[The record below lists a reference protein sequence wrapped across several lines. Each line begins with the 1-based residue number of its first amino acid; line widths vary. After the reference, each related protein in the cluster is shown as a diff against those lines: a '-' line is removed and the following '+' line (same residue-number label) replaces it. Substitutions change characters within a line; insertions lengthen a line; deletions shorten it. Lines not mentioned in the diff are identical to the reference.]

1 MKKTAKNGLSKEQ
14 VNELVYQALEHELGG
29 VQIYLTALKCVQ
41 NEDLREEWE
50 KYSEATA
57 THVEKLEGV
66 CVAMGL
72 DPELET
78 PGRLVVRHL
87 GKSMVKAMQMALK
100 AGPPAAAEIVAA
112 ECVTLA
118 ETKDHMNWKLLGKVA
133 KQLTGEAKRK
143 LTEAYDTIEDEEDE
157 HLYHTTGWTRELW
170 IQALGMRAVLPPPE
184 EERNVKTAIGAS
196 RAKQA
201 AGR

>member
-1 MKKTAKNGLSKEQ
+1 MKKTAKQTLSKEQ
-14 VNELVYQALEHELGG
+14 VTDLVYQALEHELGG
-29 VQIYLTALKCVQ
+29 VQVYRAALKCFQ
-41 NEDLREEWE
+41 SEDLREEWQ
-50 KYSEATA
+50 KYAEETE

-72 DPELET
+72 DPERDT
-78 PGRLVVRHL
+78 PSRQIVRHL
-87 GKSMVKAMQMALK
+87 GKSMVKAMQMALA

-118 ETKDHMNWKLLGKVA
+118 ETKDHMNWELLGRVA
-133 KQLTGEAKRK
+133 KQLTGDAKRK

-157 HLYHTTGWTRELW
+157 HLYHTIGWTRELW
-170 IQALGMRAVLPPPE
+170 IQALGMPAVLPPPE
-184 EERNVKTAIGAS
+184 EAQHVTTAIGAA
-196 RAKQA
+196 RAKQS